1 VIGQLFCPAG
11 ADGFTTLVIS
21 KKDNYLFRQSSL
33 KKVRCAFAC
42 PKLLCSPSVSQSVVK
57 EIGTVPFGFQ
67 ILPAVW
73 HSYVCVSFDY

>member
-1 VIGQLFCPAG
+1 MYFEDVHDAVVVDPQAFGEHVIGQLFCPAG

-42 PKLLCSPSVSQSVVK
+42 PLLLCMSSVSLS
-57 EIGTVPFGFQ
+57 
-67 ILPAVW
+67 
-73 HSYVCVSFDY
+73 SNR